1 MIMNQ
6 QTPCFIVNLD
16 SDTGRRRSMEC
27 ALKNAGVR
35 AEFFSALDGRL
46 MSEEVLESHVDR
58 TRAEREYGALARAE
72 IGTSLSHIF
81 IYREMVKRNLPYAV
95 ILEDDVCLDNGF
107 DQLLQSGSAN
117 ALESL
122 FASSEPA
129 MIQLSHVNRAYR
141 WPVKLLGT
149 TARSAVRPYGAVWL
163 TSGYFI
169 TLAAAKLLAE
179 GLYPVWA
186 VADYWDRFQQLRLV
200 RLWALTPNAVWES
213 SEAQNSNISAERKVR
228 RKSPKTLKSR
238 LQRIGHELIVKP
250 LLVRRLPK
258 IST

>member
-1 MIMNQ
+1 
-6 QTPCFIVNLD
+6 
-16 SDTGRRRSMEC
+16 MEVT
-27 ALKNAGVR
+27 LQRAGVH
-35 AEFFSALDGRL
+35 AEFFSAVDGRL
-46 MSEEVLESHVDR
+46 MSEDVLERHVDR
-58 TRAEREYGALARAE
+58 IKAEKEYGALAKAE
-72 IGTSLSHIF
+72 IGTSLSHIY

-95 ILEDDVCLDNGF
+95 ILEDDVCLDSGF
-107 DQLLQSGSAN
+107 ARLLQSGSAD

-122 FASSEPA
+122 FDASVA
-129 MIQLSHVNRAYR
+129 VMIQLSHVNRAYR
-141 WPVKLLGT
+141 RPEKSLGS
-149 TARSAVRPYGAVWL
+149 TAYAAVRPYGAVWL

-169 TLAAAKLLAE
+169 TLAAAKQLAD

-186 VADYWDRFQQLRLV
+186 VADYWGRFQQLGLV
-200 RLWALTPNAVWES
+200 ELWALTPNAVWES